1 MVKKIEE
8 KVKEL
13 VEGKKQN
20 IDIHFFGQYDFVQ
33 EREVP
38 KVVDHADIA
47 GYSLNADWVAV
58 MTKEGTTHIYPA
70 SEVTYIKHYTA
81 E

>member
-1 MVKKIEE
+1 MKENMVKKIEE

-20 IDIHFFGQYDFVQ
+20 IELHLYDY
-33 EREVP
+33 ENGGRSIAEH
-38 KVVDHADIA
+38 KDIA
-47 GYSLNADWVAV
+47 GYQLNGDWVAV
-58 MTKEGTTHIYPA
+58 FDKESSSHIYKA
-70 SEVTYIKHYTA
+70 SEVQFIKVTT